1 MEFNSMVESDE
12 ILNYGCEDET
22 YSVKV
27 DGIVEPVEALID
39 SGCNAC
45 LVRKEVLPDSNKF
58 EIEPWTSYSNYS
70 SSVTLSYGSPMD
82 VLGRVNLRVSCLGK
96 TVELPFYVVAE
107 LDLPM
112 TLGTTWIRK
121 SRAILQSDGSKL
133 GVTFGGKKEKKG
145 CRADA
150 CSIPYVSVE
159 VNGIEK
165 VISALVDTGA
175 SGSYINREILTE
187 AQKSNAIP
195 THIYSTKANGTQIEE
210 LTGVVSSLNITFEGI
225 VTSIENVFIASNTDD
240 ELVLGMDW
248 IHQTRAVIQSD
259 GSKTIVSQPRR
270 NIKRSNRLTAF
281 LSNQWNS
288 TFGSVSRI
296 SPLVSNLM

>member
-1 MEFNSMVESDE
+1 MEFNSMVKSDE

-27 DGIVEPVEALID
+27 DGIVEPVDALID

-45 LVRKEVLPDSNKF
+45 LVRKEVLPDSIKF

-96 TVELPFYVVAE
+96 TVELPFYVVTE

-145 CRADA
+145 CRTDV
-150 CSIPYVSVE
+150 CPSPYVSVK
-159 VNGIEK
+159 VNGIDK
-165 VISALVDTGA
+165 VISTLVDTGA
-175 SGSYINREILTE
+175 TGSYIKREIVTE
-187 AQKSNAIP
+187 PMKSKAIP
-195 THIYSTKANGTQIEE
+195 TYNTAIIANGTQIEE
-210 LTGVVSSLNITFEGI
+210 LTELISLNITFEGI
-225 VTSIENVFIASNTDD
+225 ATSIKNVHIASKVDD
-240 ELVLGMDW
+240 QLVLGMDW

-259 GSKTIVSQPRR
+259 GSNIIVAQPK
-270 NIKRSNRLTAF
+270 NNERSL
-281 LSNQWNS
+281 
-288 TFGSVSRI
+288 
-296 SPLVSNLM
+296 